1 MQDMTLDDGRRYR
14 EFFAQKEDETP
25 DQFQERMQKKAQKK
39 LRNPEVNKFYQV
51 KIGRNEPCPCG
62 SGLKFKRCCLGKVNQ
77 PEFQVA

>member
-39 LRNPEVNKFYQV
+39 LRNPEVNKFYQELLDMSV
-51 KIGRNEPCPCG
+51 KDAQDYASTSEK
-62 SGLKFKRCCLGKVNQ
+62 GLPKKRRKKHG
-77 PEFQVA
+77 